1 MPRTLTHPA
10 VSSRWPGFVPAI
22 AVLLGLSFGGSSGAR
37 AHDEEPVVDVSRWFG
52 PIDPRLDDAGETVVF
67 SYQGALWRIPRG
79 GGLMTRLTDGAGFD
93 IAPAWS
99 PDGKRIAFITSGS
112 FSAGPLRLIRAD
124 DGSNLLLP
132 RKVAAR
138 GKLEFDPSGTRI
150 LGLFQE
156 AGKEFALAWFSLET
170 GQIDP
175 VPTGLLGFRHFALA
189 RDGRSIALVST
200 QDMAG
205 QQGGNDGPEAD
216 VWTIPAQGGTPRKVI
231 RFPAR
236 IHHLCWSA
244 HDRSLIVATELGGVH
259 NDLWE
264 VPLDRPLPGARRL
277 TFSAGDEDIPS
288 VSRDGRWLLH
298 TDNRQGPTALVLR
311 NRADNSE
318 QVLQVVRRDFR
329 TPTGQLDLTV
339 VSQADGL
346 VTTARTLIRSLGA
359 GLPTPTPGKF
369 HAPPGALYRLLRDD
383 LHFYVEGLARI
394 ELPAGRYQ
402 LKAAKGPEYRVARA
416 EFVIKAEE
424 TTSLKVELARWTDQ
438 AARDWYSGENHIH
451 ANYGYG
457 AWYNSPRTMRAQCS
471 GEDLRVGNFMVAN
484 SDGDGVFDREFFRGG
499 PDPLSSERLVLYWN
513 QEFRATIWGHMTL
526 LNLQH
531 LVEPIFTGFLRTTH
545 PWDVPTNADIA
556 DHTHDQ
562 GGFVNYT
569 HPAMTPSDPY
579 HGPYTA
585 KELPVDVALGKV
597 DSIDVMGSNHEANLP
612 LWYRLLNCGF
622 HIPASAGTDCFLNRI
637 VSRLPGSDRVYVHV
651 DGPFTYRG
659 WIDNLKAGRTFVT
672 NGPMFQFLVNDR
684 GAGDTIPLRPGD
696 SVRVRATAASQY
708 PLDRLEVVVNGRVAA
723 TVKAEEGGRTIAIDR
738 TIPIAESGWIG
749 VRVNG
754 PPHPDHP
761 GPSLFAHTSPVYL
774 DVPGKPVSARADAQY
789 FLEWIDRLAGAVQ
802 ERNRI
807 PNRRKPH
814 VQAQLDAARAV
825 YRKLAE
831 TK

>member
-1 MPRTLTHPA
+1 
-10 VSSRWPGFVPAI
+10 
-22 AVLLGLSFGGSSGAR
+22 LGCTAAM
-37 AHDEEPVVDVSRWFG
+37 AHDPERVVDVSRWFG
-52 PIDPRLDDAGETVVF
+52 PIDPRLDDAGDAIVF
-67 SYQGALWRIPRG
+67 SYQGAIWRMPRG
-79 GGLMTRLTDGAGFD
+79 GEVMTRLTDGAGFD
-93 IAPAWS
+93 VAPVWS
-99 PDGKRIAFITSGS
+99 PDAKRIAFITSGD
-112 FSAGPLRLIRAD
+112 FSSGPLRLIRAD
-124 DGSNLLLP
+124 DGSGLPLP
-132 RKVAAR
+132 RSVVAR
-138 GKLEFDPSGTRI
+138 GKLEFDPAGARL
-150 LGLFQE
+150 LGLFKQP
-156 AGKEFALAWFSLET
+156 GQDFALAWFSPET
-170 GQIDP
+170 GRLDA
-175 VPTGLLGFRHFALA
+175 VPNVLPRFRHFALS
-189 RDGRSIALVST
+189 RDGRTIALVST
-200 QDMAG
+200 LDVAG
-205 QQGGNDGPEAD
+205 QQSGNDGPEAD
-216 VWTIPAQGGTPRKVI
+216 ISTIPAQGGETRKIV

-244 HDRSLIVATELGGVH
+244 ADRSLIVATELGGVH

-264 VPLDRPLPGARRL
+264 VPLDEPLRRARRL
-277 TFSAGDEDIPS
+277 TYSAGDEDISS

-298 TDNRQGPTALVLR
+298 TDNRQGPTALVLHDR
-311 NRADNSE
+311 VDKSE
-318 QVLQVVRRDFR
+318 QVLKVSRCDYRA
-329 TPTGQLDLTV
+329 PSGQLDLTV
-339 VSQADGL
+339 VDTADGL
-346 VTTARTLIRSLGA
+346 VTTSRTSIRHA
-359 GLPTPTPGKF
+359 GGKF

-383 LHFYVEGLARI
+383 LHFYAEGLERI
-394 ELPAGRYQ
+394 ELPEGHYQ

-416 EFVIKAEE
+416 EFEVKAGQ
-424 TTSLKVELARWTDQ
+424 TTSLKVALTRWTDQ

-457 AWYNSPRTMRAQCS
+457 TWYNSPRTMFAQCS

-499 PDPLSSERLVLYWN
+499 PDPLSSDRLVLYWN
-513 QEFRATIWGHMTL
+513 EEFRATIWGHMTL
-526 LNLQH
+526 LNLRH

-651 DGPFTYRG
+651 DAPFTYQS

-672 NGPMFQFLVNDR
+672 NGPMFKFMVDDK
-684 GAGDTIPLRPGD
+684 GPGDTIHLEPGG
-696 SVRVRATAASQY
+696 SVRVRATATSQY
-708 PLDRLEVVVNGRVAA
+708 PLDRIEVVVNGRVAA
-723 TVKAEEGGRTIAIDR
+723 TVEAGGGGPTIAIDR
-738 TIPIAESGWIG
+738 AIPIAESGWIAL
-749 VRVNG
+749 RVKG

-761 GPSLFAHTSPVYL
+761 GPSLFAHTSAIYL
-774 DVPGKPVSARADAQY
+774 VLPGKPVSARPDAEY
-789 FLEWIDRLAGAVQ
+789 FLQWIDRLDSVVQ

-807 PNRRKPH
+807 PGHRKPY
-814 VQAQLDAARAV
+814 VKAQLDAARAV
-825 YRKLAE
+825 YRKVGVRS
-831 TK
+831 

>member
-1 MPRTLTHPA
+1 MPRTSTHHVASNP
-10 VSSRWPGFVPAI
+10 WLGLVPAM
-22 AVLLGLSFGGSSGAR
+22 AVFLSLSFGSPAAR

-52 PIDPRLDDAGETVVF
+52 PIDPRLDDAGEGIVF
-67 SYQGALWRIPRG
+67 SYQGALWRMPRG
-79 GGLMTRLTDGAGFD
+79 GGVMTRLTDGAGFD
-93 IAPAWS
+93 VAPVWS
-99 PDGKRIAFITSGS
+99 PDGRRIAFITSSS
-112 FSAGPLRLIRAD
+112 FSAGPLRLIQAD
-124 DGSNLLLP
+124 DGSNIPLT
-132 RKVAAR
+132 RAVVAR
-138 GKLEFDPSGTRI
+138 GKLEFDPSGARI

-156 AGKEFALAWFSLET
+156 AGQDFALAWFSLDT
-170 GQIDP
+170 GRLDP
-175 VPTGLLGFRHFALA
+175 VPTGLPGFRHFALS

-200 QDMAG
+200 QDLAG

-216 VWTIPAQGGTPRKVI
+216 VWTIPAQGGTPRKVV

-244 HDRSLIVATELGGVH
+244 ADRSLIMATELGGVH

-311 NRADNSE
+311 DRADNSE

-339 VSQADGL
+339 VGQADGL
-346 VTTARTLIRSLGA
+346 VTTARTSIRHA
-359 GLPTPTPGKF
+359 GGKF

-383 LHFYVEGLARI
+383 LHCYVEGLARI

-416 EFVIKAEE
+416 EFEITAGE

-438 AARDWYSGENHIH
+438 AARNWYSGENHIH

-457 AWYNSPRTMRAQCS
+457 SWYNSPRTMQAQCS

-622 HIPASAGTDCFLNRI
+622 RIPASAGTDCFLNRI
-637 VSRLPGSDRVYVHV
+637 VSRLPGSDRVYVQV
-651 DGPFTYRG
+651 EGPFTYPQ

-672 NGPMFQFLVNDR
+672 NGPMFQFMVNDQ
-684 GAGDTIPLRPGD
+684 GPGGTIPLRPGD
-696 SVRVRATAASQY
+696 SVRVRATADSQY
-708 PLDRLEVVVNGRVAA
+708 LLDRLEVVVNGRVAA
-723 TVKAEEGGRTIAIDR
+723 TVQAEGGGRTISIDR
-738 TIPIAESGWIG
+738 AIPIAESGWIG
-749 VRVNG
+749 VRANG
-754 PPHPDHP
+754 PPHLDHP

-774 DVPGKPVSARADAQY
+774 DVLGKPASAGDDARY
-789 FLEWIDRLAGAVQ
+789 FLEWIDRLAKAVH
-802 ERNRI
+802 ERDRI
-807 PNRRKPH
+807 PSRRKPH

-825 YRKLAE
+825 YRKLGD